1 MIIGLLALTY
11 LLFGGGHQTFLLNPA
26 LKKNVETYVK
36 NSKRKEDIYQL
47 IKQTDKNESA
57 FLKETKSVFD
67 KKLVSLNMDTAS
79 TTADFIK
86 EYNKFYDSL
95 TVLQNKYIEGEIKI
109 RSFILPNEWDSI
121 MKKVLTLPD
130 QAKARKSL
138 MEENQKLATKLKTA
152 CNKNI
157 TDPSSKKQA
166 AVYVDGYKA
175 RGDSVATAFLNLNYK
190 YAAAIRPYKVSRS
203 DFEPMRSNMIDLRR
217 DYSNYLI
224 NMRFKLKAI
233 TPNKNWKDLAKV
245 LNNNFVYLG
254 AGIPNN

>member
-11 LLFGGGHQTFLLNPA
+11 LLFGGGHQTFLLNPE
-26 LKKNVETYVK
+26 LKKNVEKYVT

-47 IKQTDKNESA
+47 IKQAEKNETI

-67 KKLVSLNMDTAS
+67 KKLISLNMDASS
-79 TTADFIK
+79 TTADFMQ

-95 TVLQNKYIEGEIKI
+95 AGLQNKYVGEEIKI

-121 MKKVLTLPD
+121 MKKVLIQPD
-130 QAKARKSL
+130 QVKARKNL
-138 MEENQKLATKLKTA
+138 MEENQKLCGKLQDA
-152 CNKNI
+152 CNKYI

-166 AVYVDGYKA
+166 TVYVDGYKA
-175 RGDSVATAFLNLNYK
+175 KGDSAAIAFLGLNYK
-190 YAAAIRPYKVSRS
+190 YISTVRPYKVSRS

-217 DYSNYLI
+217 DYSNYLVD
-224 NMRFKLKAI
+224 MRFKLKAI
-233 TPNKNWKDLAKV
+233 TPNKRWNDLAKV

-254 AGIPNN
+254 AGISK

>member
-11 LLFGGGHQTFLLNPA
+11 LLFGGGHQTFLLNPE
-26 LKKNVETYVK
+26 LKKNVGTYVK
-36 NSKRKEDIYQL
+36 NSKSKEDIYQL
-47 IKQTDKNESA
+47 IKQTEKNETV

-79 TTADFIK
+79 TTADFIQ

-95 TVLQNKYIEGEIKI
+95 AVLQNKYIDGEMKI

-121 MKKVLTLPD
+121 MKKVLALPD

-138 MEENQKLATKLKTA
+138 LEENQKLAARLQTA

-157 TDPSSKKQA
+157 TDPASKKLA
-166 AVYVDGYKA
+166 TGYVNGYKA
-175 RGDSVATAFLNLNYK
+175 KGETVATAFLDLNYK

-217 DYSNYLI
+217 D
-224 NMRFKLKAI
+224 
-233 TPNKNWKDLAKV
+233 
-245 LNNNFVYLG
+245 
-254 AGIPNN
+254 

>member
-26 LKKNVETYVK
+26 LKKNVGTYVA

-47 IKQTDKNESA
+47 IKQAEKNETI

-67 KKLVSLNMDTAS
+67 KKLVSLNMDASS
-79 TTADFIK
+79 TTADFMQ
-86 EYNKFYDSL
+86 EYNNFYDSL
-95 TVLQNKYIEGEIKI
+95 AVLQNKYIGDEIKI

-121 MKKVLTLPD
+121 MKKALIQPD
-130 QAKARKSL
+130 QAKARKNI
-138 MEENQKLATKLKTA
+138 MEENQKLSGKLQAA
-152 CNKNI
+152 CDKYI

-166 AVYVDGYKA
+166 AVYVNGYKA
-175 RGDSVATAFLNLNYK
+175 KGDSVAVAFLDLNYR
-190 YAAAIRPYKVSRS
+190 YNSAIRPYKVSRS

-217 DYSNYLI
+217 DYSNYLVD
-224 NMRFKLKAI
+224 MRFKLKAI
-233 TPNKNWKDLAKV
+233 TPNKQWYNLAKV

-254 AGIPNN
+254 AGISK